1 MAKHL
6 HVDIWSDIVCP
17 WCAIG
22 NRRFERALAQFP
34 HRESVDVTWRAFEL
48 DPSAPRV
55 REGDHASHLA
65 RKYGRSKPQAEE
77 MIRHVTDVAAAEGL
91 EFRLLSARAGNTFDG
106 HRILAFAADRGL
118 QGAVKERLFEG
129 YMKEGEPIGE
139 PEALL
144 RLAAQ
149 AGLDADEVQAV
160 LSSDRYAD
168 QVHEEE
174 AAAHTMGITGVPFF
188 VLGGKLGVSGAQP
201 AELLVRALDQAWA
214 SCPDARDPSEASD
227 GAACG
232 PDGCA

>member
-1 MAKHL
+1 MPKQL

-22 NRRFERALAQFP
+22 NARFERALAQFA
-34 HRESVDVTWRAFEL
+34 HRGGVEVTWRAFEL

-65 RKYGRSKPQAEE
+65 RKYGRSKAQAEE
-77 MIRHVTDVAAAEGL
+77 MIRHVSEVAAAEGL
-91 EFRLLSARAGNTFDG
+91 EFRLLSARAENTFDG
-106 HRILAFAADRGL
+106 HRVLALASERGL
-118 QGAVKERLFEG
+118 QPAVKDRLFEG

-144 RLAAQ
+144 RLGSQ

-168 QVHEEE
+168 EVREDE
-174 AAAHTMGITGVPFF
+174 ATARMLGITGVPFF

-201 AELLVRALDQAWA
+201 PELLLRALDQAWSSCAEEIDDAAEGA
-214 SCPDARDPSEASD
+214 SC
-227 GAACG
+227 G
-232 PDGCA
+232 PGGCA